1 MTPRAPHPAPPPP
14 TLADQKADFT
24 AEGSPPPGK
33 VASTP
38 PLTPAALATP
48 APSRAPKLGLKPG
61 PEPKSTKST
70 KAAKA
75 SKNKQAR

>member
-1 MTPRAPHPAPPPP
+1 MTPRPPHPAPLPP

-38 PLTPAALATP
+38 PLTPAVLATP

-61 PEPKSTKST
+61 PKH
-70 KAAKA
+70 KAVKA
-75 SKNKQAR
+75 SKNKQAG